1 MIRNRH
7 LAGLLAAGLLPIAAQ
22 SAPPYEPAAP
32 VPAPQYAPLP
42 LLGTTP
48 QLGEID
54 WRQANETVGQFTRG
68 HIDVLRWE
76 SENPAT
82 GRSEI
87 VSEEALL
94 SASQAL
100 RLALSARP
108 DLLANSAMSRAERAR
123 ADIAAATFSR
133 DVLRAWVSAVAAE
146 AALDN
151 ASKAYG
157 AAETGAELATR
168 MTRVGNWGQDRLLG
182 EQLSLQDAGLGLIA
196 ARQEATRA
204 REALARM
211 TGLWGEAVQFTL
223 PTSLPAMPA
232 EAIDGAGLE
241 ALALSRHPMLP
252 LATQEAERARRAQ
265 GGTAQARWQALGAEA
280 LDQMLGE
287 LADDAGVLSRPPA
300 AAAVVDVRRAAVGH
314 DAPHAFRTIAEAES
328 LAVSVR
334 SQVREAYINYRIAHD
349 LAAQAASRKDMQT
362 AKQEE
367 VLLRYNG
374 MLKSTWDLLDAARE
388 RLAADT
394 AAAQALRDFWLAHA
408 NLQAVLAGADYP
420 GADVVAQAAGKKA
433 AGGH

>member
-1 MIRNRH
+1 MIRFRH
-7 LAGLLAAGLLPIAAQ
+7 LVGVLAAGLLPIAAQ
-22 SAPPYEPAAP
+22 STPPYDPAAP
-32 VPAPQYAPLP
+32 VPAPHYTALP
-42 LLGTTP
+42 LLGTLP
-48 QLGEID
+48 QLGETD

-76 SENPAT
+76 SENPVI
-82 GRSEI
+82 GHL
-87 VSEEALL
+87 EAVPEGALM
-94 SASQAL
+94 SAAQAL

-108 DLLANSAMSRAERAR
+108 DLLATSAMSRAERAQ

-133 DVLRAWVSAVAAE
+133 DVLRAWLSAVAAE
-146 AALDN
+146 TALVN
-151 ASKAYG
+151 AGKAYG
-157 AAETGAELATR
+157 AAETGAELAAR

-182 EQLSLQDAGLGLIA
+182 EQLSLKDAGVGLIA

-211 TGLWGEAVQFTL
+211 TGLWGEAAQF
-223 PTSLPAMPA
+223 SLPSSLPDLPA
-232 EAIDGAGLE
+232 EAIDGTGLE
-241 ALALSRHPMLP
+241 ALALSRHPILP
-252 LATQEAERARRAQ
+252 LAMQEAERARRAIGANVQ
-265 GGTAQARWQALGAEA
+265 VRWQALGAEVVE
-280 LDQMLGE
+280 QMLDE
-287 LADDAGVLSRPPA
+287 LASDESVLSQPPSA
-300 AAAVVDVRRAAVGH
+300 AALIDLRRAGLGH
-314 DAPHAFRTIAEAES
+314 EAPHAFRMIAEAEN

-334 SQVREAYINYRIAHD
+334 SQVREAYVNYRIAHD
-349 LAAQAASRKDMQT
+349 LAAQAASRNDIQT

-394 AAAQALRDFWLAHA
+394 AAALALRDFWLAHV

-420 GADVVAQAAGKKA
+420 GADAVSQPAGKKA

>member
-1 MIRNRH
+1 MIRKRH
-7 LAGLLAAGLLPIAAQ
+7 LAGLLAVGMLPMAAQ
-22 SAPPYEPAAP
+22 SVPPYEPAAP
-32 VPAPQYAPLP
+32 VPPPRYAPLP
-42 LLGTTP
+42 LLGTIP
-48 QLGEID
+48 QLGETD

-68 HIDVLRWE
+68 HIDILRWE
-76 SENPAT
+76 GEKPVT
-82 GRSEI
+82 GRI
-87 VSEEALL
+87 EATPDGTLL

-108 DLLANSAMSRAERAR
+108 DLLATPHMSRAERAHT
-123 ADIAAATFSR
+123 DIDVAAFSR

-146 AALDN
+146 AALEN
-151 ASKAYG
+151 AGKAYG
-157 AAETGAELATR
+157 AAETGAELAAR

-182 EQLSLQDAGLGLIA
+182 EQLSLKDAGIGLIA
-196 ARQEATRA
+196 ARQEVTRA

-223 PTSLPAMPA
+223 PTSLPALPA
-232 EAIDGAGLE
+232 DAIDGSGLE

-252 LATQEAERARRAQ
+252 MVALEAELVRSSL
-265 GGTAQARWQALGAEA
+265 GTITQARWRALGAEA
-280 LDQMLGE
+280 VEQVLGE
-287 LADDAGVLSRPPA
+287 FDDDAAVLIRPPA
-300 AAAVVDVRRAAVGH
+300 AAALVDLRRAAVGR
-314 DAPHAFRTIAEAES
+314 DAPHAFRTVADAES

-349 LAAQAASRKDMQT
+349 LAGQAASRKDMQT

-394 AAAQALRDFWLAHA
+394 AASQALRDFWLAHV

-420 GADVVAQAAGKKA
+420 GADAVSQPAGKKA

>member
-1 MIRNRH
+1 MISKCH
-7 LAGLLAAGLLPIAAQ
+7 LAGLLAVGLLPVAAQ
-22 SAPPYEPAAP
+22 SAPPYDSAAP
-32 VPAPQYAPLP
+32 VPTPQYVPLP

-48 QLGEID
+48 QLGETD

-76 SENPAT
+76 SENPVNGQLEAT
-82 GRSEI
+82 PDGP
-87 VSEEALL
+87 LM
-94 SASQAL
+94 SAAQAL

-108 DLLANSAMSRAERAR
+108 DLLATPHMSRVERAR
-123 ADIAAATFSR
+123 TDITVAAFSR

-146 AALDN
+146 TALEN
-151 ASKAYG
+151 AGKAYG
-157 AAETGAELATR
+157 AAETGAELAAR
-168 MTRVGNWGQDRLLG
+168 MTRVGNWGRDRLLG
-182 EQLSLQDAGLGLIA
+182 EQLSLKDAGVGLIA
-196 ARQEATRA
+196 ARQELTRA

-211 TGLWGEAVQFTL
+211 TGSWGEGAQFTL
-223 PTSLPAMPA
+223 PTSLPALPSD
-232 EAIDGAGLE
+232 AIGGAGLE
-241 ALALSRHPMLP
+241 ALALSRNPMLP
-252 LATQEAERARRAQ
+252 LVTLEAKLARS
-265 GGTAQARWQALGAEA
+265 GTGTTAQERWRALRAEA
-280 LDQMLGE
+280 VEQVLGE
-287 LADDAGVLSRPPA
+287 VDDDAGVLMRPPA
-300 AAAVVDVRRAAVGH
+300 AAALVDVRRAAVG
-314 DAPHAFRTIAEAES
+314 DITPQSFRTIADAES

-334 SQVREAYINYRIAHD
+334 SQVREAYVNYRIAHD

-394 AAAQALRDFWLAHA
+394 AAAQALRDFWLAHV

-420 GADVVAQAAGKKA
+420 GADAVSQPAGKKA